1 MMRFRILRQLLVFSA
16 ILPLSGCLEIGGTS
30 SPSRFYLLEPLAVVS
45 DGAGDREL
53 GLGVGPI
60 RAPGYLD
67 RPQIVT
73 RSTDNQIQLAEFD
86 RWGEPLRESVSR
98 VLAANLGR
106 LVGTERV
113 QRHPWRAS
121 RDVEIAVEVDVER
134 FDGERGGSV
143 VLDANWRLR
152 SEGAPVQRAAH
163 IVEET
168 RGGDYAD
175 LAAAMSRALAR
186 LSTEMATAVSSVRQP

>member
-1 MMRFRILRQLLVFSA
+1 MHSRTLILVLAAALTACS
-16 ILPLSGCLEIGGTS
+16 LTGTS
-30 SPSRFYLLEPLAVVS
+30 APSRFYVLDATAEGPAPSSLNDVAV
-45 DGAGDREL
+45 
-53 GLGVGPI
+53 GVGPI
-60 RAPGYLD
+60 ILAGYLD
-67 RPQIVT
+67 RPQMVT
-73 RSTDNQIQLAEFD
+73 RTPGAEVSVAEFD

-106 LVGTERV
+106 LLGTERV

-143 VLDANWRLR
+143 VLDVNWRLR
-152 SEGAPVQRAAH
+152 SDGAPVQRAAH